1 MYYKVEGIPCKCSE
15 PPLISIQAYGT
26 ERNEGNQNELVG
38 SPNGKCGCGI
48 IKMSFV
54 CKKLLESRETSFQF
68 VPISVKPMPEHDNL
82 FVFVNHEHNREK
94 QHYQF

>member
-15 PPLISIQAYGT
+15 PPLISTQPYGT

-48 IKMSFV
+48 IKMSPA
-54 CKKLLESRETSFQF
+54 CKKPLEFRETPFQF
-68 VPISVKPMPEHDNL
+68 IPISV
-82 FVFVNHEHNREK
+82 
-94 QHYQF
+94 

>member
-38 SPNGKCGCGI
+38 CPNGKCGCGI

-54 CKKLLESRETSFQF
+54 CKKLLESRETPFQF
-68 VPISVKPMPEHDNL
+68 VPISVKRPLKNQMDNNSFPFQDHFCL
-82 FVFVNHEHNREK
+82 KMGN
-94 QHYQF
+94 Y